1 MAANLDKT
9 CLAKTQKKILYIVIL
24 RGPQNKTLHKTMQK
38 VLFQQ
43 RYGLGRPGALGS
55 TFAVAGATSG
65 TPGTS
70 GAGAGAGAT
79 SGAGA
84 TYRSSAGCCLR

>member
-55 TFAVAGATSG
+55 TLAVAGATSG
-65 TPGTS
+65 AGV
-70 GAGAGAGAT
+70 GAGAGAT

-84 TYRSSAGCCLR
+84 THRSSGCGCLR

>member
-55 TFAVAGATSG
+55 TFAVAG
-65 TPGTS
+65 
-70 GAGAGAGAT
+70 GAGAAGGATVGAAGA

-84 TYRSSAGCCLR
+84 TH